1 VRTLVLGGIRS
12 GKSRWA
18 ESALAESLAPGECV
32 RFVAT
37 GPRNDSDPLWDERV
51 AVHRARRPAGWST
64 VESTDVAA
72 VLREDTAT
80 ATLIDDLGGW
90 LAAILDSRAAWTT
103 DRVSVGDDIDELLDA
118 ISSFGSP
125 LMVVSPEVGLT
136 VVPATPSGRRFAD
149 ELGALNQR
157 LADICDRV
165 VLVIAGQPLT
175 VKEPHDRR

>member
-1 VRTLVLGGIRS
+1 MLGGIRS

-32 RFVAT
+32 RYVAT
-37 GPRNDSDPLWDERV
+37 GPRNDSDPSWDERV
-51 AVHRARRPAGWST
+51 AAHRARRPAGWST
-64 VESTDVAA
+64 VESADVAA

-80 ATLIDDLGGW
+80 ATFIDDLGGW
-90 LAAILDSRAAWTT
+90 LAAILDSRGAWTAEG
-103 DRVSVGDDIDELLDA
+103 VSVGADIDELLDA

-125 LMVVSPEVGLT
+125 LVVVSPEVGLT
-136 VVPATPSGRRFAD
+136 VVPGTPSGRRFAD

-157 LADICDRV
+157 LADVCDRV
-165 VLVIAGQPLT
+165 MLIIAGQPLT